1 MVADPFATAVTS
13 PEDETVAISVSDDD
27 HVTVAPDITD
37 PPASF
42 TVAVTVSVPPMV
54 PNVTES
60 WESSRVAGTW
70 ETVTAAVP
78 VIEPVVAVMMAVPLV
93 TAVTSPAAETGA
105 MDAAEVDHVTVA
117 PDITDPPVSF
127 TVALSVTV
135 SLNDAKVVVLGET
148 STVDTTCPTVTA
160 DVPVAVPEVAVIVA
174 EPLATAVTVPEDE
187 TVATDAED
195 VAHDTLAPLIVAPL

>member
-27 HVTVAPDITD
+27 HVTVAPAITD

-42 TVAVTVSVPPMV
+42 TVAVRVSVPPMV

-60 WESSRVAGTW
+60 WESSMVAGTW

-78 VIEPVVAVMMAVPLV
+78 VAAPEVAVIVAVPSA
-93 TAVTSPAAETGA
+93 TAVTNPADETVA
-105 MDAAEVDHVTVA
+105 MDAEEVDHVTVA

-135 SLNDAKVVVLGET
+135 SPNDAKVVVLGET
-148 STVDTTCPTVTA
+148 STVDTTCPTVTV

-174 EPLATAVTVPEDE
+174 VPSATAVTSPTDD
-187 TVATDAED
+187 TVATAAAD
-195 VAHDTLAPLIVAPL
+195 VAHVTVALAIVAPF